1 MTKRILM
8 ELYYLERGILFH
20 FISPK
25 WGMKEGCDNI
35 FSRLVDIA
43 LLTKY
48 HFSHVYNIILEHEN
62 E

>member
-1 MTKRILM
+1 
-8 ELYYLERGILFH
+8 
-20 FISPK
+20 
-25 WGMKEGCDNI
+25 MKEGCDNI